1 MKLLTRDER
10 PPGEEPV
17 SDLVPE
23 PEASRAKRV
32 RVLLTAAFT
41 PLLFSYTAIAA
52 VLAVVSFAADRGRF
66 SSAGALLAAGPGW
79 LATYQV
85 EVELGGHPLGVLP
98 LLPTILVATLVAR
111 TAARAVRRTGGRTP
125 ADAVPV
131 VAAIAGTHALFGV
144 IIALA
149 TGGSPVA
156 VNPLTAFCV
165 PGLIAGLA
173 AAAGTAKR
181 CGLPATLRDRFDPVA
196 IQGLRAGALGL
207 AALVACGAVVFTV
220 ATALS
225 WSTVDSLFEPGIGA
239 SFGLFVLSVAYLP
252 NAVVAS
258 LSFITGPG
266 FSVGSLTVGMF
277 GYDEGLLPGVPVLA
291 GIPSHQAVWWPA
303 LLLLPAAVG
312 ALVGWKIRG
321 IDEDPMLRIRAVAV
335 AGALVALGCV
345 VLGTL
350 SGGRLGDGPFDP
362 VSVPVGVASV
372 IAFCWIVIPGG
383 FVAFFAGAHQ
393 PPEPPGEPEE
403 FAGDV
408 EESDDT
414 DDSDDTEDVAEESAE
429 DGETDE
435 EAVES
440 EEDEFAEPA
449 EEAEVDVEP
458 EAAVDDEFDDEAEAE
473 LARELGEDVDETTS
487 EPEPEPDAAV
497 TESTDGSGDDSAPG
511 GDR

>member
-17 SDLVPE
+17 SDLDPE

-32 RVLLTAAFT
+32 RVLLAAAST

-85 EVELGGHPLGVLP
+85 EIELGGHPLGVLP

-131 VAAIAGTHALFGV
+131 VAVIAGAHALFGV

-181 CGLPATLRDRFDPVA
+181 CGLPAILRDRFDPVA

-207 AALVACGAVVFTV
+207 AALVACGAGVFTV

-225 WSTVDSLFEPGIGA
+225 WSTVDSLFEPGVGA

-252 NAVVAS
+252 NAVVAA
-258 LSFITGPG
+258 LSFATGPG

-277 GYDEGLLPGVPVLA
+277 GYREGLLPGVPVLA
-291 GIPSHQAVWWPA
+291 GIPSHHAVWWPA

-321 IDEDPMLRIRAVAV
+321 IDEDPMLRMRAVAV
-335 AGALVALGCV
+335 AGALVAFGCV
-345 VLGTL
+345 ILGTL

-383 FVAFFAGAHQ
+383 FVAFFAGAHE
-393 PPEPPGEPEE
+393 PPEPPGEPDE
-403 FAGDV
+403 FA
-408 EESDDT
+408 
-414 DDSDDTEDVAEESAE
+414 EDVSEEIAEEP
-429 DGETDE
+429 ETDE
-435 EAVES
+435 EPDEETDVEAVES
-440 EEDEFAEPA
+440 EEDEAAEPD
-449 EEAEVDVEP
+449 EETEI
-458 EAAVDDEFDDEAEAE
+458 DDELVTEFDDEAEAE
-473 LARELGEDVDETTS
+473 LARELGENLDETQSDT
-487 EPEPEPDAAV
+487 EPEPDAVV